1 MKTSSLLPLLSVA
14 IASAASTTSSSHKRG
29 AKRLRHVQ
37 FAPRNVQIQGT
48 TDSESSSSPDPE
60 GVRELYESETI
71 DLYQDPCPTDNITD
85 VLTLMPT
92 DQPTPS
98 PTISPDVSICI
109 PIFMLYET

>member
-1 MKTSSLLPLLSVA
+1 MKTSLLLPLLSVA

-37 FAPRNVQIQGT
+37 FAPRNVNKIQGT
-48 TDSESSSSPDPE
+48 TDSESSPDPE
-60 GVRELYESETI
+60 GARELYESETI
-71 DLYQDPCPTDNITD
+71 DLYQDPCPTDNFTD

-109 PIFMLYET
+109 PIFRLYET